1 MAELIVV
8 QSGDQIRRNL
18 ISLETVRRQ
27 TLSIKSYQVL
37 GLMSNLVIFFRLT
50 ALSKP
55 VVT

>member
-18 ISLETVRRQ
+18 IALETVRRQ